1 MKGYECCGS
10 DNSEECPICFLG
22 YSEVNTTKCCNANI
36 CTECYLQVRPQKE
49 KQSTCPFCS
58 SDNLSVVVAKKN
70 KNKNDLD
77 SIIPGGSSSSSS
89 TVSLSA
95 NTSASIASTI
105 SGTCSNSKHKGSSP
119 IVMPSGN
126 GKKKS
131 TASVAPHTTCTGF
144 GSSLEKDERFKMTRK
159 RSESFA
165 SNEGSH
171 MPQKENEIIKS
182 IAMTTEERE
191 CLEDEMRAQH
201 LHPLVLELEAEAQER
216 RLENDRAYRS
226 STGRRNS
233 ARTQQTADLFRNH
246 SIGEDVGSGINNRR
260 MRLRGGD
267 SESTRNWDQL
277 ANFFERGDAANSI
290 DDMSALEA
298 AILFSLGEDRLTS
311 SSSSSNDGEN
321 NNNNN
326 NNNNNSN
333 NNSGEPQRNSSREGF
348 PLLRSLLTGQMD
360 GTSSGSSTNGREEED
375 STAPASGNLNS
386 SRRGRVQLMRSSLG
400 ALSAARQR
408 GMGSVTLDTASL
420 MMRGLSEDDQIS
432 MAIAASLQDQSAN
445 DSNEASGDDHY
456 HEEGEE
462 EEEEERANSS
472 SENIADVVSAEV
484 QHDSVEASSSSLS
497 SSSSSSSIALVVP
510 KQQESIVSDGSGY
523 EESTIIELARVVTD
537 SAATTNAKVSL
548 DDTASNESILVA

>member
-1 MKGYECCGS
+1 LRPFCRNIGLLGLNRNELDKRCQNSGLYSDCQWDDKAIRRLIADGRIAARMKGYECCGS

-22 YSEVNTTKCCNANI
+22 YSE
-36 CTECYLQVRPQKE
+36 KE

-58 SDNLSVVVAKKN
+58 SDNLSVVVARKN
-70 KNKNDLD
+70 KDKNDLD

-105 SGTCSNSKHKGSSP
+105 SGTCS
-119 IVMPSGN
+119 MM
-126 GKKKS
+126 
-131 TASVAPHTTCTGF
+131 APHTTCTGF

-171 MPQKENEIIKS
+171 MPQKENESIKS

-226 STGRRNS
+226 STGRRNT
-233 ARTQQTADLFRNH
+233 ARAQQTVDLLRNH
-246 SIGEDVGSGINNRR
+246 S
-260 MRLRGGD
+260 GD

-298 AILFSLGEDRLTS
+298 AILFSLGEDRSTL
-311 SSSSSNDGEN
+311 
-321 NNNNN
+321 
-326 NNNNNSN
+326 
-333 NNSGEPQRNSSREGF
+333 
-348 PLLRSLLTGQMD
+348 SLLTGQMD
-360 GTSSGSSTNGREEED
+360 DTSSGGSTNGREEED

-445 DSNEASGDDHY
+445 DSNEAS
-456 HEEGEE
+456 
-462 EEEEERANSS
+462 
-472 SENIADVVSAEV
+472 
-484 QHDSVEASSSSLS
+484 
-497 SSSSSSSIALVVP
+497 
-510 KQQESIVSDGSGY
+510 
-523 EESTIIELARVVTD
+523 
-537 SAATTNAKVSL
+537 
-548 DDTASNESILVA
+548 